1 MREAAERALQ
11 LYNEALG
18 LVNSLKQQLL
28 DLIAQMAAA
37 AANGDRAL
45 YEKLKAMVEKL
56 KEQLRVAERK
66 LEEARIAYNN
76 AAAQAPGYAPE
87 AAPETTDH
95 YSILDSDIHAAQT
108 EVDRLKA
115 EILRILELMRI
126 AAANHDGVEYKRLL
140 DMLNALKKQLAEA
153 EDKLDRLQG
162 VKNPDYVPQERSP
175 PPPPSPPCLL
185 YTSPSPRDG
194 LLSRMP
200 SSA

>member
-87 AAPETTDH
+87 AAPRRRTT
-95 YSILDSDIHAAQT
+95 T
-108 EVDRLKA
+108 
-115 EILRILELMRI
+115 
-126 AAANHDGVEYKRLL
+126 
-140 DMLNALKKQLAEA
+140 
-153 EDKLDRLQG
+153 
-162 VKNPDYVPQERSP
+162 
-175 PPPPSPPCLL
+175 
-185 YTSPSPRDG
+185 
-194 LLSRMP
+194 P
-200 SSA
+200 SSTRTSTRRRPRWTDSRRRFCASSSS